1 MTKKNISKLI
11 NSCYRKLGLKDT
23 VIFADQL
30 MYLGFRQAT
39 RSGVS
44 VGMEDMLFHHKNK
57 QLLKKQKLK
66 FVKSNNSSNKVS

>member
-44 VGMEDMLFHHKNK
+44 VGMEDMLIPPRNK